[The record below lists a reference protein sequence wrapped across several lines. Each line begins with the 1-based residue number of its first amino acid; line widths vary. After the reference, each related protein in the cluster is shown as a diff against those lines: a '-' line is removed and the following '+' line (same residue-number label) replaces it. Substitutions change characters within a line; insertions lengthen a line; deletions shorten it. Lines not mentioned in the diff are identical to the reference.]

1 MKIQQFCGEGQPRG
15 GRQEQRGNGRPY
27 RKGEE
32 ASTKLL
38 IPMFLMLG
46 VVMVMVVAPAFLSL

>member
-1 MKIQQFCGEGQPRG
+1 MEEALK
-15 GRQEQRGNGRPY
+15 QRRDLAR

-38 IPMFLMLG
+38 LPMFLMLG
-46 VVMVMVVAPAFLSL
+46 IVMVLVVAPAFLTLA